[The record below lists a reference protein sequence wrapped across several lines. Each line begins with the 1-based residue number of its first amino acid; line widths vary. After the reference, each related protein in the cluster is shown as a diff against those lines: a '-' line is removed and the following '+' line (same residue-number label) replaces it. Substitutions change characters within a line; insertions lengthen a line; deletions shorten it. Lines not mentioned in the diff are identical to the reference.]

1 MIWLFFGVGAVMVL
15 AIAVVALGVAVGR
28 LEHETSPAVYELEGA
43 VGYIAD
49 NLQEEVTARV
59 SYDDVRTVV
68 RWHLDW
74 FATVGLS
81 TEYGEE
87 LGDEA
92 VADGERAVAA
102 DEAAVQAVVARSI
115 SEGGPEAV
123 DIVCILDL
131 QMRYLAKIGAVGP
144 RADESFDRPVE

>member
-1 MIWLFFGVGAVMVL
+1 MIWLFFGVGAVVVIV
-15 AIAVVALGVAVGR
+15 IAVIAVGVAVGR
-28 LEHETSPAVYELEGA
+28 LERETTPAVYEVESA
-43 VGYIAD
+43 VGFIAD
-49 NLQEEVTARV
+49 RLPEEVTARV

-81 TEYGEE
+81 TEFGEE

-92 VADGERAVAA
+92 VADGDHAVAA
-102 DEAAVQAVVARSI
+102 DESAVEAVVTRSI
-115 SEGGPEAV
+115 IESGPDAV

-131 QMRYLAKIGAVGP
+131 QMRYLAEIGAVGP
-144 RADESFDRPVE
+144 RAEEGTDQPDI